1 MPNTV
6 LLGPGDPMIT
16 KTIPAFKLSREKI
29 DLKKKKS
36 QDFVSSERIAFGS
49 FQEGSLVSLRYLVR

>member
-1 MPNTV
+1 
-6 LLGPGDPMIT
+6 MIT

-29 DLKKKKS
+29 DLKKKS

-49 FQEGSLVSLRYLVR
+49 SQEGSLVSLRYLVR

>member
-29 DLKKKKS
+29 DLKKKVKILLA
-36 QDFVSSERIAFGS
+36 VKGLHLGA
-49 FQEGSLVSLRYLVR
+49 LRKEA